1 MSQSI
6 ANTSSPH
13 TSLTFCVFLLLFES
27 HREQNVFISYR
38 KPFHDIS
45 NLFTTLDNFS
55 IYQQGRDT
63 QGLSFGCHG
72 DNNFEGGSSTSALG
86 RKIYSKFPTSADV
99 MLMRVSLGV

>member
-1 MSQSI
+1 M
-6 ANTSSPH
+6 H
-13 TSLTFCVFLLLFES
+13 VCVCEVVLMFLG
-27 HREQNVFISYR
+27 
-38 KPFHDIS
+38 IS